1 VSKALSTRDSVLQR
15 RLTLSEMLNI
25 ESFTEVVKGFVEL
38 YKIGIKVFDQNG
50 AKLADI
56 KIGNGDFCGYVFSFA
71 DGRTK
76 CTQTVGRVKDGPI
89 AASQGARLPVLDEK
103 LPGLGGLV
111 TMPCFTGLKYL
122 ILPVSWEGDV
132 MGRIVFGPFAPE
144 EFDKFPVSLTEIAQG
159 FDLANASKLVEKVR
173 HASES
178 TVARVLAH
186 FAQILESLMASGQ
199 KMFLTSQMH
208 IEATLEQNRE
218 LEERNEKLEDLY
230 ARLKEMD
237 RLKSAFLATV
247 SHELRTPLTSI
258 IGYSEMLA
266 EGLAGAMNQEQV
278 DYVRTIMDKGESLLK
293 LISSILDVSQI
304 EAGKVRLAFE
314 PIQLQ
319 DVMNFA
325 VSSLKPQAA
334 KKGVALELKAPTA
347 AVIAVSDK
355 ERLKQVV
362 INLMTNAVKFT
373 PKGGKVTATLSAL
386 GEEPELKRQGFHITV
401 EDSGVGIPKEHFDRI
416 FQSFYQVDSSS
427 TREFGGA
434 GLGLSIVKSF
444 VEGHGGVVRVSSE
457 VGRGSRF
464 TAILPAEPPTQ
475 QVQVS
480 PPMMPAQEDDRF

>member
-1 VSKALSTRDSVLQR
+1 VSKAVGMRDSVLQR
-15 RLTLSEMLNI
+15 KLTLSEMLNL
-25 ESFTEVVKGFVEL
+25 ESFNEVVKGFVEL
-38 YKIGIKVFDQNG
+38 YKIGIKVFDHNG

-56 KIGNGDFCGYVFSFA
+56 KIGNGDFCGYVFSFQE
-71 DGRTK
+71 GRTR
-76 CTQTVGRVKDGPI
+76 CTATVGRVKDGPV
-89 AASQGARLPVLDEK
+89 AATQGARLPVLDEN
-103 LPGLGGLV
+103 LPGLTGLV

-122 ILPVSWEGDV
+122 ILPVHWEGDP

-144 EFDKFPVSLTEIAQG
+144 DFKDFPVSLKEISQG
-159 FDLANASKLVEKVR
+159 LDLANAQKLVSKVR
-173 HASES
+173 HASEN

-186 FAQILESLMASGQ
+186 FAQILDSLMASGQ

-218 LEERNEKLEDLY
+218 LEDRNKKLEDTY

-314 PIQLQ
+314 PVQIQ
-319 DVMNFA
+319 DVMSFA

-334 KKGVALELKAPTA
+334 KKGVALELKVPPKG
-347 AVIAVSDK
+347 VVAVSDK

-373 PKGGKVTATLSAL
+373 PKGGKVTATLSDL
-386 GEEPELKRQGFHITV
+386 GNEPELSRQGYHITV

-457 VGRGSRF
+457 VGKGSRF

-480 PPMMPAQEDDRF
+480 PPMMPVQEDDRF